1 VDEQSRSALVGLP
14 AAGDCWNRIGVH
26 GDGSCPELRKVVH
39 CHNCPVFAAAGR
51 QLFERQPP
59 ADYVEEWTRR
69 LARGE
74 AEAAGETVPLLIFR
88 LAEEWLGLDVR
99 RAVEVAPARPVRR
112 IPHRSDRLLAG
123 LVNIRGELHLCA
135 SLYEL
140 LGVEPPAA
148 AAADRTRRR
157 LLVVEHRQRRW
168 VFAVDEVLGVSRLPL
183 PELRPVAVT
192 LARSLSHYTR
202 GVFTLEGKDVGLLD
216 EEQVFEALKRR
227 VG

>member
-1 VDEQSRSALVGLP
+1 MNEPTRPALAELP

-39 CHNCPVFAAAGR
+39 CHNCPVFVAAGR
-51 QLFERQPP
+51 DLFERRPP
-59 ADYVEEWTRR
+59 AEYVEEWTRR

-74 AEAAGETVPLLIFR
+74 AEEAGETVPLLVFR

-99 RAVEVAPARPVRR
+99 RAVEVAPARPARR

-140 LGVEPPAA
+140 LGVEPPASPA
-148 AAADRTRRR
+148 PDRSRPR

-168 VFAVDEVLGVSRLPL
+168 VFAVDEVRGVSRLPL
-183 PELRPVAVT
+183 HELRPVAVT
-192 LARSLSHYTR
+192 LARSLAHYTR
-202 GVFTLEGKDVGLLD
+202 GVFSLEGKDVGLLD